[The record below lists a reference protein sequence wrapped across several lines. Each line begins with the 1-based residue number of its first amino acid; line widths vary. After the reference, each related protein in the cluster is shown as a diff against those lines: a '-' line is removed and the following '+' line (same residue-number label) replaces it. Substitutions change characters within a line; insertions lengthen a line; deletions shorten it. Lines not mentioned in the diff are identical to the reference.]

1 MSKPKKIYT
10 PLARAVAL
18 ALAGAALAPFASA
31 QNAEQSYYLL
41 TADSSLAQVLESR
54 TSTPTAAVPVSGLN
68 VGDRLVAIDVRPQ
81 TGRLYGLGQNPKTG
95 TVQLYILQM
104 NSGTASAVALGS
116 AQSFSDAAGLPL
128 LILANAFDIDFN
140 PSVDR
145 LRVVTTNGMN
155 FRMNPNDGLLLDGNF
170 GGAAGSVAGVNPD
183 ARLNVGGANAQ
194 AMGTAYTNNEINTS
208 ITTQY
213 TLDHI
218 TNQLYIQNPPN
229 AGTLVSPLT
238 ITVGGVPLDFAS
250 DGGLDIQAGINAA
263 SSGAGAAGDAAAVLI
278 SGGISRLYRIN
289 LATGVATARG
299 TNLGG
304 LNVIDLAV
312 ASSTRATALTLSNN
326 GLQLAR
332 FNLDTPGT
340 TALSVVSGVAL
351 GERLVGMDLR
361 PRTGQV
367 YALGIDALLDRGT
380 LYRLEPQSAGT
391 TAVVTPIGATG
402 RIAFVD
408 ATGQV
413 VDLTDVSIG
422 MDFNPVEDRVRIVD
436 AGGNNFRINPDTGA
450 AVDGDTN
457 AAGVNPD
464 GNITGPLATQLGATA
479 YTNNV
484 NAPVATTQYTIDQL
498 SSKLYVQNPP
508 NSGMQTLGL
517 DVKLGGQTLDFGGG
531 VGFDIAPGVFTSAA
545 NTPVMAGAGYF
556 TSSPTAGEPQLY
568 RIALKTGVA
577 TALGNIAT
585 AGQDVDSL
593 VVTQSNASF
602 GFFDSFGFDTNS
614 VTVMESATPA
624 VITITRSGGGAMLVS
639 YSTSDGTAIAPLDY
653 TASSGTVFFG
663 ADDAS
668 ATITIPVLLD
678 GLDEP
683 EETFTINLQ
692 PPSGPPVALTVRIIA
707 SDVIFAN
714 GFE

>member
-10 PLARAVAL
+10 ALARAVAL
-18 ALAGAALAPFASA
+18 ALTGAALAPFASA
-31 QNAEQSYYLL
+31 QSAEQSYYLL
-41 TADSSLAQVLESR
+41 TADSSLAQVLENR

-68 VGDRLVAIDVRPQ
+68 IGDQLVAIDVRPQ

-104 NSGTASAVALGS
+104 NSGTASAFALGS
-116 AQSFSDAAGLPL
+116 AQSFVDAAGLPL

-145 LRVVTTNGMN
+145 IRVVTTNGMN

-238 ITVGGVPLDFAS
+238 ITVGGLPLDFAG
-250 DGGLDIQAGINAA
+250 DGGLDIQAGISAA
-263 SSGAGAAGDAAAVLI
+263 NSGAGAAGDAAAVLI
-278 SGGISRLYRIN
+278 SGGMSRLYRIN
-289 LATGVATARG
+289 LATGVATVRG
-299 TNLGG
+299 SNLGG

-312 ASSTRATALTLSNN
+312 ANSRATALTLSNT

-332 FNLDTPGT
+332 FNLDAPGT
-340 TALSVVSGVAL
+340 TGLAVVSGVAL

-367 YALGIDALLDRGT
+367 FALGIDALLDRGT
-380 LYRLEPQSAGT
+380 LYRLEPQSSGA
-391 TAVVTPIGATG
+391 TAVVTAIGTTG
-402 RIAFVD
+402 QIAFVD
-408 ATGQV
+408 ASGQV
-413 VDLTDVSIG
+413 VNLTDVSIG
-422 MDFNPVEDRVRIVD
+422 MDFNPVADRVRIVD
-436 AGGNNFRINPDTGA
+436 AGGNNFRVNPDTGA
-450 AVDGDTN
+450 PVDGDTN

-464 GNITGPLATQLGATA
+464 GNITGPLATQLAATA
-479 YTNNV
+479 YTNNS
-484 NAPVATTQYTIDQL
+484 NAPVATTQYTLDQL

-531 VGFDIAPGVFTSAA
+531 VGFDIAPGVFTPAA
-545 NTPVMAGAGYF
+545 NVPVTAGAGYF
-556 TSSPTAGEPQLY
+556 TSSPAAGQPQLY
-568 RIALKTGVA
+568 RIALNTGVA

-602 GFFDSFGFDTNS
+602 GFVFDTSS

-639 YSTSDGTAIAPLDY
+639 YSTSDGTAVAPLDY

-692 PPSGPPVALTVRIIA
+692 PPSGPPVALTVRIV
-707 SDVIFAN
+707 SDQIFAN